1 MEEVSEERLRVRGVV
16 LGVQDVGVPGI
27 IHLLRRH
34 WLQAGA
40 HQGQVFAVLLC
51 KLCCLR
57 GRVAVPLHQ
66 DGHHGGHIQR
76 FDLLGRGVEPAHLL
90 QRRLAPR
97 LLALCVLSRALP
109 LRQACD
115 AGQAGVVQVSSVVP
129 QVARPDLDV
138 LDLAVG
144 VHLENQDSH
153 ARVGHAVRNLDHE
166 GTSVH
171 RQEFSSRVGMLI
183 ALEEAH
189 HLSLSLVYDRIPQ
202 DVLRHQ
208 GQACIGR

>member
-1 MEEVSEERLRVRGVV
+1 MATESKPTEPTTTTHKLLNCSGEGHKVPHPPWPMHPRSRDHRSHKSASWCSRTCCPWRISAPAGPARLGEGWPARDGGSGRRAPACPRRTVA

-40 HQGQVFAVLLC
+40 HQGQVFAVLLW

-90 QRRLAPR
+90 ERRLAPR
-97 LLALCVLSRALP
+97 LLALCVLSRA
-109 LRQACD
+109 C
-115 AGQAGVVQVSSVVP
+115 SSSASGSTKLTP
-129 QVARPDLDV
+129 Y
-138 LDLAVG
+138 DLA
-144 VHLENQDSH
+144 
-153 ARVGHAVRNLDHE
+153 AVYKN
-166 GTSVH
+166 
-171 RQEFSSRVGMLI
+171 
-183 ALEEAH
+183 
-189 HLSLSLVYDRIPQ
+189 
-202 DVLRHQ
+202 
-208 GQACIGR
+208 